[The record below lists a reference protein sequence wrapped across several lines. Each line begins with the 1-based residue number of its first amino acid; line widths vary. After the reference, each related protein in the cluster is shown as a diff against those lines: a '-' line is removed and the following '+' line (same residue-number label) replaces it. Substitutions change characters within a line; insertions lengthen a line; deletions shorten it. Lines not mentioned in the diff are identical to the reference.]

1 MVSKEWTNSKK
12 ETGTPHKEEPVDFH
26 ADKEAWAKKVKEEF
40 QKHVQDNMLPP
51 ELGEEVF
58 DLPKSRLNSHSNRSY
73 FVKSIAD
80 YILRQQNREQEW
92 EQYEPLIV
100 KLALCSEIMIT
111 VQYYHNYIFDGKA
124 GVTTPLLIRETL
136 IKANLLKSWLFRYI
150 DTAFSEHGYDKLI
163 RDEIDRVFNLTDI
176 GQYIEGRYNSFEY
189 YKRSLN
195 SNELIDHYEF
205 ENQIISIDWSV
216 IYTCINLTC
225 ERIELDAAQQ
235 HFIKMYFLRLYL
247 TGSVLYET
255 YVDVLSVIFNCTK
268 TISINLQKFASYY
281 GIMMQVVND
290 NNDFVPSYME
300 QDTKAKFPQDQ
311 QCDIRNKNITL
322 PLSLYLCSTPVKGVI
337 WDYLNSTQNSN
348 YNEKIEKEIFENI
361 LSTLNDYTIPI
372 GEKIVEF
379 ANKDVFF
386 DKKLT
391 HITIIASNNRFYT
404 IIYNQHKL
412 RLSEGELKCL
422 NHDRNKYYQPS

>member
-12 ETGTPHKEEPVDFH
+12 ETGTPHPEEPADFH

-136 IKANLLKSWLFRYI
+136 IKANLLKSWMFSYI
-150 DTAFSEHGYDKLI
+150 DTAFSEHGYNKLI
-163 RDEIDRVFNLTDI
+163 RDEIDRAFNLTDI

-195 SNELIDHYEF
+195 SNELIDYYEF
-205 ENQIISIDWSV
+205 ENKIISIDWSV
-216 IYTCINLTC
+216 IYTCINLAS
-225 ERIELDAAQQ
+225 ERIKLDAAQQ

-247 TGSVLYET
+247 TGSALYASFSELLCMLFDT
-255 YVDVLSVIFNCTK
+255 NIILSK
-268 TISINLQKFASYY
+268 RLSKFSNYY
-281 GIMMQVVND
+281 GIIIQGVND
-290 NNDFVPSYME
+290 NNDFVPSYMD

-311 QCDIRNKNITL
+311 QSDIRNKNITL
-322 PLSLYLCSTPVKGVI
+322 PLFISLIKYMKNNI
-337 WDYLNSTQNSN
+337 IEINLNSSKCKNYSESTEEEIYRFIRPILLEYSISLVQDIAKETCYFVLNDKNLSKLTDIAFDNRFYKIIIHNKNSN
-348 YNEKIEKEIFENI
+348 YE
-361 LSTLNDYTIPI
+361 S
-372 GEKIVEF
+372 
-379 ANKDVFF
+379 
-386 DKKLT
+386 
-391 HITIIASNNRFYT
+391 
-404 IIYNQHKL
+404 
-412 RLSEGELKCL
+412 
-422 NHDRNKYYQPS
+422 